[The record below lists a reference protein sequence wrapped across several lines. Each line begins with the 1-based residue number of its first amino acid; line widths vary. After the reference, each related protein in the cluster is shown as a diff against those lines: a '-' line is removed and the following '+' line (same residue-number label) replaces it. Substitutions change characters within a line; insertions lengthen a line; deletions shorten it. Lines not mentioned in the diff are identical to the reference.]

1 MDAGLAAV
9 LGTVVG
15 SLATLGAAV
24 VSGRVAAR
32 SQFDQWRRQHRRDAY
47 ANYLGALHDR
57 DIAMDAI
64 LDALKAH
71 DPDLQ
76 DVDEK
81 VQRFITLAR
90 EVHRAAEVVII
101 EGPSSVVEA
110 ADHVAQASRV
120 LSGVMRR
127 MVQDAHVGD
136 DSHLAANTAL
146 ATGKEHILHQ
156 AVKSFRSA
164 AGDILN
170 SPK

>member
-64 LDALKAH
+64 LGALKAH
-71 DPDLQ
+71 GPDLQ

-110 ADHVAQASRV
+110 ADHVAQASRG
-120 LSGVMRR
+120 LSDVMRR

-136 DSHLAANTAL
+136 TSHLTADTAL
-146 ATGKEHILHQ
+146 ATEKEHTLHQ

-170 SPK
+170 NPK